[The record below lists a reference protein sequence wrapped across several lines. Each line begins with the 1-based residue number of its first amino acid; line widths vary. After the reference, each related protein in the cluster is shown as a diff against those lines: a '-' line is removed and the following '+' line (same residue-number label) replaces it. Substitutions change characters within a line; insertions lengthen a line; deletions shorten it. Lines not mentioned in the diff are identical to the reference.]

1 MANAD
6 DLTALRDV
14 LLAIPA
20 ENVKEP
26 SIPVDIFL
34 QEAENMITW
43 AQPDLQKLIPIGIS
57 MDFLTDMGVRA
68 GACRE
73 AQSLWTKEFRGR
85 QEAQIDWIAEA
96 PLAYE
101 LHDELLHA
109 FRFAFRDDAYLLAR
123 VADIAGGT
131 GHADMIQDLNDL
143 AVLGRSNPGS
153 LTAIGFDVT
162 KLDTAAA
169 KASSLAGLLALT
181 NGERE
186 QGSAAKD
193 LRDRA
198 DTHLKEQVDK
208 LRAAGKYVFWKNPDR
223 LKGYTS
229 AYWKQRNRGKA
240 STTPE
245 EVTE

>member
-6 DLTALRDV
+6 DLAALRDQ

-20 ENVKEP
+20 ENVKVP
-26 SIPVDIFL
+26 AIPIDVFL
-34 QEAENMITW
+34 QETENMITW
-43 AQPDLQKLIPIGIS
+43 AQPDLQELIPLGIT
-57 MDFLTDMGVRA
+57 MDFLSGMGVGA

-73 AQSLWTKEFRGR
+73 TQSLWMKEYRGK
-85 QEAQIDWIAEA
+85 QEAQIDWLAES

-101 LHDELLHA
+101 LRDELLHS
-109 FRFAFRDDAYLLAR
+109 FRFAYRNDAYLLSR
-123 VADIAGGT
+123 VADIADGT

-143 AVLGRSNPGS
+143 AVLGRSNPAP
-153 LTAIGFDVT
+153 LTAIGFDLT
-162 KLDTAAA
+162 KLDTAAQ
-169 KASSLAGLLALT
+169 KAASLAELLALA

-198 DTHLKEQVDK
+198 YTHLKEQADQ
-208 LRAAGKYVFWKNPDR
+208 LRAAGKYAFWKNPDR

-229 AYWKQRNRGKA
+229 DYWKSKKKK
-240 STTPE
+240 STE
-245 EVTE
+245 TESSGD